1 MKNFKEYL
9 AESERV
15 YEYRIK
21 FVGDVPADML
31 SALKEKLQQ
40 FDVVKFGTPKTTPV
54 QAKPADFP
62 AYDNDR
68 VTSID
73 VTFRYPAI
81 DAQIRQ
87 LVQLLGGDPN
97 KVLMQTVPY
106 ADSMSTE
113 KKKIDDQPES
123 LLADTDFP
131 ADDAEQKALIKD
143 YSAEP
148 HDHAVLQ
155 NAYKST
161 FTVAGGKTPKAQ
173 TTNDLPMGT
182 KSPMSTVKRPPKPA
196 TGANPRG

>member
-9 AESERV
+9 AESQRV

-31 SALKEKLQQ
+31 SAFKEKLQQ

-62 AYDNDR
+62 AYENDR
-68 VTSID
+68 VTTID

-106 ADSMSTE
+106 DDSMAVE
-113 KKKIDDQPES
+113 KKKIEDQPES
-123 LLADTDFP
+123 LLADTDYP
-131 ADDAEQKALIKD
+131 ANDAEQKALSKD
-143 YSAEP
+143 YSTGP
-148 HDHAVLQ
+148 YDHEVLK
-155 NAYKST
+155 NAYRSK
-161 FTVAGGKTPKAQ
+161 FEIAGGKTPAAQ
-173 TTNDLPMGT
+173 TTNDLPMGNT
-182 KSPMSTVKRPPKPA
+182 SPMSTVKRPPKPA
-196 TGANPRG
+196 TGSNPRG

>member
-15 YEYRIK
+15 YDYRIK
-21 FVGDVPADML
+21 FVGDLPADMI

-40 FDVVKFGTPKTTPV
+40 FEVVKFGTPKTTPV

-62 AYDNDR
+62 AYENDR

-97 KVLMQTVPY
+97 KVLMQTTPY
-106 ADSMSTE
+106 DDSMSTE
-113 KKKIDDQPES
+113 KKRIDDQPES
-123 LLADTDFP
+123 LLADTDYP
-131 ADDAEQKALIKD
+131 PDTPEQKALIKD
-143 YSAEP
+143 YSADP
-148 HDHAVLQ
+148 FDHAVVK
-155 NAYKST
+155 NAYKSN

-173 TTNDLPMGT
+173 TTNDLPMGDT
-182 KSPMSTVKRPPKPA
+182 SPMSTVKRPARPA
-196 TGANPRG
+196 TGRNPRG

>member
-62 AYDNDR
+62 AYENDR

-73 VTFRYPAI
+73 ATFRYPAI

-148 HDHAVLQ
+148 HDHAVVQ
-155 NAYKST
+155 NAYRT
-161 FTVAGGKTPKAQ
+161 NFTVAGGKTPKAT
-173 TTNDLPMGT
+173 TTNDLPMGDT
-182 KSPMSTVKRPPKPA
+182 SPMSTVKRPPKPA
-196 TGANPRG
+196 TGRNPRG